1 MMLWE
6 TFKLAL
12 QSILRNPMRSFLTVL
27 GVVIGVAAVIAMV
40 TVGNGS
46 SAQVQADVE
55 SLGANLLTL
64 QQGQDRRG
72 PSSDDGGAARPFDLD
87 DVDTILDQV
96 SSVSVAVPTGTQSVV
111 AIYEGENYQ
120 TSVTGT
126 LNGYFEATNWAL
138 ADGRLFTTSEEGG
151 RAVCII
157 GETVRDELME
167 AADPIGRKIRI
178 ETLNCTVIGVLE
190 AKGANTFGRD
200 QDDIVVMPFK
210 TFARRIAGS
219 NDVASITLSVHDG
232 YSTDR
237 AINDLTALMQE
248 IRRIDPGE
256 EDDFWIRDTEQ
267 LADMLGSVT
276 SVLTGLLSAVAA
288 VSLLVGGIGIMNIM
302 LVSVTERTREIGIR
316 MAVGAQARQVLLQFL
331 VEAIVLSAAGGVLGI
346 ALGLV
351 MGAVGSSILGVPFI
365 TDPGI
370 IALAFGFSAFV
381 GVVFGFFPAR
391 SAARLDPI
399 EALRH

>member
-1 MMLWE
+1 MLWE

-12 QSILRNPMRSFLTVL
+12 QSIGRNPMRSFLTVL

-46 SAQVQADVE
+46 SAQVQADME
-55 SLGANLLTL
+55 SLGANLLIL
-64 QQGQDRRG
+64 QPGQGRTG
-72 PSSDDGGAARPFDLD
+72 PGSDNGGAARPFDPD
-87 DVDTILDQV
+87 DVDTILAQIN
-96 SSVSVAVPTGTQSVV
+96 SVSVAVPTGTQEVV

-126 LNGYFEATNWAL
+126 LNGYFEATDWAL
-138 ADGRLFTTSEEGG
+138 SDGRFFTTSEESGQ
-151 RAVCII
+151 AVCII
-157 GETVRDELME
+157 GETVRDELMGS
-167 AADPIGRKIRI
+167 ADPIGRKVRI
-178 ETLNCTVIGVLE
+178 ETLNCTVIGLLD
-190 AKGANTFGRD
+190 AKGANTFGQD
-200 QDDIVVMPFK
+200 QDDIVIMPFK

-219 NDVASITLSVHDG
+219 NDVTAITLSVRDG
-232 YSTDR
+232 YSSDR
-237 AINDLTALMQE
+237 AIDDLTALMRD

-256 EDDFWIRDTEQ
+256 EDDFSIRDTEQ

-316 MAVGAQARQVLLQFL
+316 MAVGAQASQVLLQFL
-331 VEAIVLSAAGGVLGI
+331 VEAVVLSALGGVLGI
-346 ALGLV
+346 ALGLT
-351 MGAVGSSILGVPFI
+351 MGAVGCSMLGVPFI
-365 TDPGI
+365 PDPKI
-370 IALAFGFSAFV
+370 IALAFGFSAVV
-381 GVVFGFFPAR
+381 GVIFGYFPAR

>member
-1 MMLWE
+1 MLWE

-12 QSILRNPMRSFLTVL
+12 QSITRNPMRSFLTVL

-55 SLGANLLTL
+55 SMGAGLLILKPGQNRMGPGAN
-64 QQGQDRRG
+64 
-72 PSSDDGGAARPFDLD
+72 DGGAARPFDLS
-87 DVDTILDQV
+87 DVEAILDQIN
-96 SSVSVAVPTGTQSVV
+96 SISVAVPAGSQQVV
-111 AIYEGENYQ
+111 AIFAGENYQ

-126 LNGYFEATNWAL
+126 RNGYFEATDWAL
-138 ADGRLFTTSEEGG
+138 SSGRLFSASEEKGK
-151 RAVCII
+151 AVCII
-157 GETVRDELME
+157 GETVREELMGG
-167 AADPIGRKIRI
+167 ADPIGEKIRI
-178 ETLNCTVIGVLE
+178 ENLNCTVIGLLE
-190 AKGANTFGRD
+190 AKGANTFGMD

-219 NDVASITLSVHDG
+219 SDVTSITLSVRDG
-232 YSTDR
+232 FSSDR
-237 AINDLTALMQE
+237 AIDDLTSLMQD

-256 EDDFWIRDTEQ
+256 ENDFSIRDTEQ
-267 LADMLGSVT
+267 LANMLGSVT

-316 MAVGAQARQVLLQFL
+316 MAVGAQANQVLLQFL
-331 VEAIVLSAAGGVLGI
+331 VEAIVLSALGGVLGI
-346 ALGLV
+346 LLGLT
-351 MGAVGSSILGVPFI
+351 MGAVGCEMLNVPFI
-365 TDPGI
+365 PDPGI
-370 IALAFGFSAFV
+370 IAVAFGFSAVV
-381 GVVFGFFPAR
+381 GVVFGYFPAR